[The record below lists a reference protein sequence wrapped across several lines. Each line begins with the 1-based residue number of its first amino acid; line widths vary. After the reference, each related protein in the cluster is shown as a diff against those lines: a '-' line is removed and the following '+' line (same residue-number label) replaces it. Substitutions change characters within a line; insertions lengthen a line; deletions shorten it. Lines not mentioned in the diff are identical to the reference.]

1 MKSIRTRTIALV
13 LAAALG
19 LAPAAWAS
27 EALGHDI
34 QTGTVSLSAG
44 TELTHQIF
52 WSDTYSDLRTERYF
66 TYTPNKNVTPV
77 VAYGDKV
84 TSRETLTAMAQRLE
98 GEGRRLV
105 GGINGDL
112 YVMATGEPLGT
123 VITGGVLRSVPGTNN
138 QGYYAVG
145 FRGDGT
151 AFIGKPDLT
160 VTATFHDTTF
170 QVTGG
175 INKVRLSDG
184 MVLFTEDFGA
194 TTQNTQ
200 PGIDVI
206 LTPVLDDVGES
217 VDVDLD
223 VSEESQEA
231 AESGGSSAADGD
243 ITGSEDLTSG
253 AQTGSEADPAKE
265 VKGTLTQS
273 GELMIG
279 SRVTYKVEQ
288 VLESTGAIA
297 IPAGKAVLSI
307 NNQANSY
314 WLSNVKSLQP
324 GDLIDIDV
332 TTTDAIWQEAEQA
345 MGGLYKLV
353 TAGKVESGLPS
364 ERTAYTAVGVK
375 ADGTVIFYTIDGKQP
390 GYSVG
395 ATLTQVAMRL
405 VELGCVDAISL
416 DGGGSTT
423 IGATYPDGDSLS
435 VLNKPSD
442 GRERANSVA
451 LFLTT
456 DLQPT
461 GELGSLYVTPSES
474 LVLSGA
480 QVQLTAT
487 PLDTAYY
494 AMEGTPPVTWS
505 IRNGDGTVDTS
516 GLFTAGSE
524 SGATQVT
531 ATSGTASGYTTMTV
545 VKKPDSITLSSE
557 ASGAAVTSLNLE
569 PGGTM
574 DLKAG
579 AVYRKLALT
588 AQDTCFTWTLDPA
601 VGTVDENGVITAGD
615 KTASGTLTVSAGGTA
630 VTIPVT
636 VAGHVKA
643 VEDFEDG
650 IDSVGGTEAVQ
661 LSQETA
667 ADHVRYGSGSLRAEY
682 DAQTAGTAS
691 LTTTLAIA
699 EGEKWVNLW
708 IYGDGSGNS
717 LTATIADLQGA
728 TSEVALTSLNFTGWK
743 YVSAQLPANAASIR
757 SINFIYGGGES
768 TGGTVWL
775 DQITTSNEALQDS
788 VCPTVSV
795 SLSGGITAV
804 VSDDVDKQF
813 DKSQIALTYDGKPLS
828 FTWDAASSK
837 LTATLPAADSKS
849 HRVTVTVTDASGN
862 IGRGSA
868 TQSAADT
875 GETAAIFTD
884 TQGHW
889 AAGYADYLYQQGIT
903 TGVPNEADGTLQF
916 QPDRTITRGE
926 FFAMVARWLGVDM
939 NQYSDVALP
948 FVDAAQIPDWALPGV
963 RAMYALG
970 YLKGSSDGAGNLS
983 ANASATI
990 SRAEAMTILGR
1001 VQAQGYAQAELT
1013 FDDAASVPDWSLAYV
1028 KTLVA
1033 QEVVSGYENKIMP
1046 SDPLR
1051 RGEVAKMLFTMT

>member
-1 MKSIRTRTIALV
+1 MKSIRRRTTALI
-13 LAAALG
+13 LAAVLG
-19 LAPAAWAS
+19 LAPAASAS

-34 QTGTVSLSAG
+34 QTGTVSLAAG

-66 TYTPNKNVTPV
+66 TYTPNSDVTPV

-84 TSRETLTAMAQRLE
+84 TSRETLTTMAKRLE
-98 GEGRRLV
+98 SQGKRLV

-123 VITGGVLRSVPGTNN
+123 VITDGVLRSVPGTNN
-138 QGYYAVG
+138 QGYYAIG
-145 FRGDGT
+145 FRSDGT

-160 VTATFHDTTF
+160 VTATFHNTTF

-184 MVLFTEDFGA
+184 MVLFTDDFGA

-206 LTPVLDDVGES
+206 LTPVLDDVGET
-217 VDVDLD
+217 VNVDLD
-223 VSEESQEA
+223 VSEQSQEA
-231 AESGGSSAADGD
+231 AENSGSTATEED

-253 AQTGSEADPAKE
+253 TQTGSEADPAKE

-273 GELMIG
+273 DEFMIG

-288 VLESTGAIA
+288 VLESTGSIA
-297 IPAGKAVLSI
+297 IPEGKVVLSI

-314 WLSNVKSLQP
+314 WLSNVKSLKP
-324 GDLIDIDV
+324 GDLVDIDV
-332 TTTDAIWQEAEQA
+332 ITTDAIWQEADQA

-353 TAGKVESGLPS
+353 TAGKVESGLPT
-364 ERTAYTAVGVK
+364 EQTAYTAVGVK

-395 ATLTQVAMRL
+395 ASLTQVAMRM

-423 IGATYPDGDSLS
+423 IGTTYPNEDNLS
-435 VLNKPSD
+435 AINKPSD
-442 GRERANSVA
+442 GSQRANSVA
-451 LFLTT
+451 LFLST

-461 GELGSLYVTPSES
+461 GELGSIYVTPSES

-487 PLDTAYY
+487 PLDTSYY
-494 AMEGTPPVTWS
+494 AMDGTVPVTWS
-505 IRNGDGTVDTS
+505 IRNGDGSVDTN

-524 SGATQVT
+524 SGTTQVT

-545 VKKPDSITLSSE
+545 VKKPDKITISSE
-557 ASGAAVTSLNLE
+557 ASGAAITSLNLE

-574 DLKAG
+574 DLKAN
-579 AVYRKLALT
+579 AVYRTLGLT
-588 AQDTCFTWTLDPA
+588 SQDTCYTWTLDPA
-601 VGTVDENGVITAGD
+601 VGTVDANGVITAGD
-615 KTASGTLTVSAGGTA
+615 KTASGNLTVSAGGTT

-636 VAGHVKA
+636 VAGHVKT

-650 IDSVGGTEAVQ
+650 ITSVGGTAAVQ
-661 LSQETA
+661 LSQETS
-667 ADHVRYGSGSLRAEY
+667 ADYVRYGTGSLQVDY

-691 LTTTLAIA
+691 LTTTLTIA
-699 EGEKWVNLW
+699 EGEKWLNLW

-728 TSEVALTSLNFTGWK
+728 TSEVALTSLNFNGWK
-743 YVSAQLPANAASIR
+743 YVSAKLPANAASVR
-757 SINFIYGGGES
+757 SINFIYGGGGT
-768 TGGTVWL
+768 TGGTVYL
-775 DQITTSNEALQDS
+775 DQITTSNEVIQDS
-788 VCPTVSV
+788 TCPTVSV

-813 DKSQIALTYDGKPLS
+813 DKSQITLTYDGEPLS

-837 LTATLPAADSKS
+837 LTATLPAADSKT
-849 HRVTVTVTDASGN
+849 HRVTVTVSDASGN

-868 TQSAADT
+868 TQNATGTTASA
-875 GETAAIFTD
+875 FTD

-889 AAGYADYLYQQGIT
+889 AASYADYLYQQGIT

-939 NQYSDVALP
+939 NQYSSVELP

-963 RAMYALG
+963 KTMYALG

-1013 FDDAASVPDWSLAYV
+1013 FDDAASVPDWSLTYV

-1033 QEVVSGYENKIMP
+1033 QGVISGYENKIMP

>member
-1 MKSIRTRTIALV
+1 MGINSSSAKILMSEQSQ
-13 LAAALG
+13 AAAENSG
-19 LAPAAWAS
+19 S
-27 EALGHDI
+27 
-34 QTGTVSLSAG
+34 TGT
-44 TELTHQIF
+44 
-52 WSDTYSDLRTERYF
+52 
-66 TYTPNKNVTPV
+66 
-77 VAYGDKV
+77 
-84 TSRETLTAMAQRLE
+84 
-98 GEGRRLV
+98 
-105 GGINGDL
+105 
-112 YVMATGEPLGT
+112 
-123 VITGGVLRSVPGTNN
+123 
-138 QGYYAVG
+138 
-145 FRGDGT
+145 
-151 AFIGKPDLT
+151 
-160 VTATFHDTTF
+160 
-170 QVTGG
+170 
-175 INKVRLSDG
+175 
-184 MVLFTEDFGA
+184 
-194 TTQNTQ
+194 
-200 PGIDVI
+200 
-206 LTPVLDDVGES
+206 
-217 VDVDLD
+217 
-223 VSEESQEA
+223 EE
-231 AESGGSSAADGD
+231 D

-253 AQTGSEADPAKE
+253 TQTGSEADPAKE

-273 GELMIG
+273 DEFMIG

-288 VLESTGAIA
+288 VLESTGSIA
-297 IPAGKAVLSI
+297 IPEGKVVLSI
-307 NNQANSY
+307 NNKANSY
-314 WLSNVKSLQP
+314 WLSNVKSLKP
-324 GDLIDIDV
+324 GDLVDIDV
-332 TTTDAIWQEAEQA
+332 TTTDSIWQEADQA

-353 TAGKVESGLPS
+353 TAGKVESGLPTGQ
-364 ERTAYTAVGVK
+364 TAYTAVGVK

-395 ATLTQVAMRL
+395 ASLTQVAMRL

-423 IGATYPDGDSLS
+423 IGATAPDGDKLG

-442 GRERANSVA
+442 GSQRANSVA

-456 DLQPT
+456 DLKPT
-461 GELGSLYVTPSES
+461 GELGSFYVTPSEA
-474 LVLSGA
+474 LVLSGT

-487 PLDTAYY
+487 PVDTSYY
-494 AMEGTPPVTWS
+494 AMDTTVPVTWS
-505 IRNGDGTVDTS
+505 IRNGDGSVDTN
-516 GLFTAGSE
+516 GLFTAGGE
-524 SGATQVT
+524 SGTTQVT

-557 ASGAAVTSLNLE
+557 ASGAAITSLNLE

-574 DLKAG
+574 DLKASS
-579 AVYRKLALT
+579 VYRKLAVT
-588 AQDTCFTWTLDPA
+588 SQDTCYTWTLDPA
-601 VGTVDENGVITAGD
+601 VGTVDANGVITAGD
-615 KTASGTLTVSAGGTA
+615 KTASGNLTVSAGGTT

-636 VAGHVKA
+636 VAGHVKT

-650 IDSVGGTEAVQ
+650 ITSVGGTAAVQ
-661 LSQETA
+661 LSQETSS
-667 ADHVRYGSGSLRAEY
+667 DHVRYGTGSLRVEY

-691 LTTTLAIA
+691 LTTTLSIA
-699 EGEKWVNLW
+699 EGEKWVNMW

-775 DQITTSNEALQDS
+775 DQITTSNEVLQDS
-788 VCPTVSV
+788 TCPTVSV

-813 DKSQIALTYDGKPLS
+813 DKSQISLTYDGEPLS

-837 LTATLPAADSKS
+837 LTANLPAADSKT
-849 HRVTVTVTDASGN
+849 HRVTVTVSDASGN

-868 TQSAADT
+868 TQNATGTTVSA
-875 GETAAIFTD
+875 FTD

-889 AAGYADYLYQQGIT
+889 AASYADYLYQQGIT

-939 NQYSDVALP
+939 NQYSSVKLP

-963 RAMYALG
+963 KTMYALG

-1013 FDDAASVPDWSLAYV
+1013 FDDAASVPDWSLTYV

-1033 QEVVSGYENKIMP
+1033 QGVISGYENKIMP

>member
-1 MKSIRTRTIALV
+1 MKSIRRRTIALV

-34 QTGTVSLSAG
+34 QTGTVNLSVG

-66 TYTPNKNVTPV
+66 TYTPNSNVTPV

-84 TSRETLTAMAQRLE
+84 TSRETLTTMAQRLE
-98 GEGRRLV
+98 SQGKRLV

-123 VITGGVLRSVPGTNN
+123 VITDGVLRSVPGTSN

-160 VTATFHDTTF
+160 VTATFHNTTF

-184 MVLFTEDFGA
+184 MVLFTEDFGT

-206 LTPVLDDVGES
+206 LTPVLDDAGET
-217 VDVDLD
+217 VKVDLD
-223 VSEESQEA
+223 VSEQSQAA
-231 AESGGSSAADGD
+231 AESSASASAGED

-253 AQTGSEADPAKE
+253 AQTGSEADPATE
-265 VKGTLTQS
+265 VKGTLTRS

-288 VLESTGAIA
+288 VLESTGSIA
-297 IPAGKAVLSI
+297 IPEGKVVLSI

-314 WLSNVKSLQP
+314 WLSNVKSLKP

-332 TTTDAIWQEAEQA
+332 TTTDAIWQEASQA

-364 ERTAYTAVGVK
+364 GQTAYTAVGVK

-395 ATLTQVAMRL
+395 ASLTQVAMRL

-423 IGATYPDGDSLS
+423 IGATAPDGDKLG

-442 GRERANSVA
+442 GSQRANSVA
-451 LFLTT
+451 LFLAT

-461 GELGSLYVTPSES
+461 GELGSLYVTPSEA

-487 PLDTAYY
+487 PVDTAYY
-494 AMEGTPPVTWS
+494 AMDTTVPVTWS
-505 IRNGDGTVDTS
+505 IRNGDGSVDTN

-524 SGATQVT
+524 SGSTQVT
-531 ATSGTASGYTTMTV
+531 ATSGAASGTTTMTV
-545 VKKPDSITLSSE
+545 VKKPDSITLSSQ

-574 DLKAG
+574 DLKAS
-579 AVYRKLALT
+579 AVYRKLAVT

-601 VGTVDENGVITAGD
+601 VGTVDENGVVTAGD
-615 KTASGTLTVSAGGTA
+615 KTASGSLTVSAGGTT

-636 VAGHVKA
+636 VAGHVKT

-650 IDSVGGTEAVQ
+650 ITAVGGAGVQ
-661 LSQETA
+661 LSQETSS
-667 ADHVRYGSGSLRAEY
+667 DHVRYGTGSLRVAY

-691 LTTTLAIA
+691 LTTTLTIA
-699 EGEKWVNLW
+699 EGEKWLNLW

-757 SINFIYGGGES
+757 SVNFIYGGGES

-788 VCPTVSV
+788 TCPTVSV

-813 DKSQIALTYDGKPLS
+813 DKSQISLTYDGEPLS
-828 FTWDAASSK
+828 FTWDAAASK
-837 LTATLPAADSKS
+837 LTATLPAADSKT

-868 TQSAADT
+868 TRSAAGT
-875 GETAAIFTD
+875 TASAFTD
-884 TQGHW
+884 TQNHW
-889 AAGYADYLYQQGIT
+889 AASYADYLYQQGIT

-939 NQYSDVALP
+939 DQYSTVELP
-948 FVDAAQIPDWALPGV
+948 FVDADQIPDWALPGV
-963 RAMYALG
+963 RTMYALG

-1001 VQAQGYAQAELT
+1001 VQAQGYAQTDLA
-1013 FDDAASVPDWSLAYV
+1013 FDDAASVPDWALTYV

-1033 QEVVSGYENKIMP
+1033 QGVISGYDNKIMP

>member
-34 QTGTVSLSAG
+34 QTGTVSLAAG

-84 TSRETLTAMAQRLE
+84 TSRETLTTMAQRLE
-98 GEGRRLV
+98 GEGKRLV

-123 VITGGVLRSVPGTNN
+123 VITDGVLRSVPGTNN
-138 QGYYAVG
+138 QGYYAIG
-145 FRGDGT
+145 FRSDGT

-160 VTATFHDTTF
+160 VTATFHNTTF

-184 MVLFTEDFGA
+184 MVLFTDDFGA

-200 PGIDVI
+200 AGVDVI
-206 LTPVLDDVGES
+206 LTPVLDDVGET
-217 VDVDLD
+217 VNVDLD
-223 VSEESQEA
+223 VSQQSQEA
-231 AESGGSSAADGD
+231 AENSGSTGTEGD

-253 AQTGSEADPAKE
+253 TQTGSEADPAKE

-273 GELMIG
+273 DEFMIG

-288 VLESTGAIA
+288 VLESTGSIA
-297 IPAGKAVLSI
+297 IPEGKVVLSI
-307 NNQANSY
+307 NNKANSY
-314 WLSNVKSLQP
+314 WLSNVKSLKP
-324 GDLIDIDV
+324 GDLVDIDV
-332 TTTDAIWQEAEQA
+332 TTTDSIWQEADQA

-364 ERTAYTAVGVK
+364 GQTAYTAVGVK

-395 ATLTQVAMRL
+395 ASLTQVAMRL

-423 IGATYPDGDSLS
+423 IGATAPDGDKLG

-442 GRERANSVA
+442 GSQRANSVA

-456 DLQPT
+456 DLKPT
-461 GELGSLYVTPSES
+461 GELGSFYVTPSES

-487 PLDTAYY
+487 PVDTSYY
-494 AMEGTPPVTWS
+494 AMDTTVPVTWS
-505 IRNGDGTVDTS
+505 IRNGDGSVDTN

-557 ASGAAVTSLNLE
+557 ASGAAITSLNLE

-574 DLKAG
+574 DLKAS
-579 AVYRKLALT
+579 AVYRKLAVT
-588 AQDTCFTWTLDPA
+588 SQDTCYTWTLDPA
-601 VGTVDENGVITAGD
+601 VGTVDANGVITASD
-615 KTASGTLTVSAGGTA
+615 KTASGNLTVSAGGTT

-636 VAGHVKA
+636 VAGHVKT

-650 IDSVGGTEAVQ
+650 ITSVGGTAAVQ
-661 LSQETA
+661 LSQETSS
-667 ADHVRYGSGSLRAEY
+667 DHVHYGTGSLRAEY

-691 LTTTLAIA
+691 LTTTLSIA
-699 EGEKWVNLW
+699 EGEKWVNMW

-717 LTATIADLQGA
+717 LTATIADRQGV

-757 SINFIYGGGES
+757 SINFIYGGGGS

-788 VCPTVSV
+788 TCPTVSV

-813 DKSQIALTYDGKPLS
+813 DKSQISLTYDGKPLS

-837 LTATLPAADSKS
+837 LTATLPAADSKT

-868 TQSAADT
+868 TQNATGTTVSA
-875 GETAAIFTD
+875 FTD

-889 AAGYADYLYQQGIT
+889 AASYADYLYQQGIT

-939 NQYSDVALP
+939 NQYSSVELL

-963 RAMYALG
+963 KTMYALG

-1013 FDDAASVPDWSLAYV
+1013 FDDAASVPDWSLTYV

-1033 QEVVSGYENKIMP
+1033 QGVISGYDNKIMP

>member
-19 LAPAAWAS
+19 LAPVAWAS

-34 QTGTVSLSAG
+34 QTGTVSLAAG

-84 TSRETLTAMAQRLE
+84 TSRETLTTMAQRLE
-98 GEGRRLV
+98 GEGKRLV

-123 VITGGVLRSVPGTNN
+123 VITDGVLRSVPGTNN
-138 QGYYAVG
+138 QGYYAIG
-145 FRGDGT
+145 FRSDGT

-160 VTATFHDTTF
+160 VTATFHNTTF

-184 MVLFTEDFGA
+184 MVLFTDDFGA

-200 PGIDVI
+200 AGVDVI
-206 LTPVLDDVGES
+206 LTPVLDDVGET
-217 VDVDLD
+217 VNVDLD
-223 VSEESQEA
+223 VSEQSQAA
-231 AESGGSSAADGD
+231 AENSGSTGTEED

-253 AQTGSEADPAKE
+253 TQTGSEADPAKE

-273 GELMIG
+273 DEFMIG

-288 VLESTGAIA
+288 VLESTGSIA
-297 IPAGKAVLSI
+297 IPEGKVVLSI
-307 NNQANSY
+307 NNKANSY
-314 WLSNVKSLQP
+314 WLSNVKSLKP
-324 GDLIDIDV
+324 GDLVDIDV
-332 TTTDAIWQEAEQA
+332 TTTDSIWQEADQA

-353 TAGKVESGLPS
+353 TAGKVESGLPTGQ
-364 ERTAYTAVGVK
+364 TAYTAVGVK

-395 ATLTQVAMRL
+395 ASLTQVAMRL

-423 IGATYPDGDSLS
+423 IGATAPDGDKLG

-442 GRERANSVA
+442 GSQRANSVA

-456 DLQPT
+456 DLKPT
-461 GELGSLYVTPSES
+461 GELGSFYVTPSEA
-474 LVLSGA
+474 LVLSGT

-487 PLDTAYY
+487 PVDTSYY
-494 AMEGTPPVTWS
+494 AMDTTVPVTWS
-505 IRNGDGTVDTS
+505 IRNGDGSVDTN
-516 GLFTAGSE
+516 GLFTAGVE
-524 SGATQVT
+524 SGSTQVT

-557 ASGAAVTSLNLE
+557 ASGAAITSLNLE

-574 DLKAG
+574 DLKAS
-579 AVYRKLALT
+579 AVYRKLAVT
-588 AQDTCFTWTLDPA
+588 SQDTCYTWTLDPA
-601 VGTVDENGVITAGD
+601 VGTVDANGVITAGD
-615 KTASGTLTVSAGGTA
+615 KTASGNLTVSAGGTT

-636 VAGHVKA
+636 VAGHVKT

-650 IDSVGGTEAVQ
+650 ITSVGGTAAVQ
-661 LSQETA
+661 LSQETSS
-667 ADHVRYGSGSLRAEY
+667 DHVRYGTGSLRVEY

-691 LTTTLAIA
+691 LTTTLSIA
-699 EGEKWVNLW
+699 EGEKWVNMW

-775 DQITTSNEALQDS
+775 DQITTSNEVLQDS
-788 VCPTVSV
+788 TCPTVSV

-813 DKSQIALTYDGKPLS
+813 DKSQISLTYDGEPLS

-837 LTATLPAADSKS
+837 LTANLPAADSKT
-849 HRVTVTVTDASGN
+849 HRVTVTVSDASGN

-868 TQSAADT
+868 TQNAAGT
-875 GETAAIFTD
+875 TVSTFTD

-889 AAGYADYLYQQGIT
+889 AASYADYLYQQGIT

-939 NQYSDVALP
+939 NQYSNVELP

-963 RAMYALG
+963 KTMYALG

-1013 FDDAASVPDWSLAYV
+1013 FVDAASVPDWSLTYV

-1033 QEVVSGYENKIMP
+1033 QGVISGYDNKIMP

>member
-19 LAPAAWAS
+19 LAPVAWAS

-34 QTGTVSLSAG
+34 QTGTVSLAAG

-52 WSDTYSDLRTERYF
+52 WSDTYSDLRMERYF

-84 TSRETLTAMAQRLE
+84 TSRETLTTMAQRLE
-98 GEGRRLV
+98 GEGKRLV

-123 VITGGVLRSVPGTNN
+123 VITDGVLRSVPGTNN
-138 QGYYAVG
+138 QGYYAIG
-145 FRGDGT
+145 FRSDGT

-160 VTATFHDTTF
+160 VTATFHNTTF

-184 MVLFTEDFGA
+184 MVLFTDDFGA

-200 PGIDVI
+200 AGVDVI
-206 LTPVLDDVGES
+206 LTPVLDDVGET
-217 VDVDLD
+217 VNVDLD
-223 VSEESQEA
+223 VSEQSQAA
-231 AESGGSSAADGD
+231 AENSGSTGTEED

-253 AQTGSEADPAKE
+253 TQTGSEADPAKE

-273 GELMIG
+273 DEFMIG

-288 VLESTGAIA
+288 VLESTGSIA
-297 IPAGKAVLSI
+297 IPEGKVVLSI
-307 NNQANSY
+307 NNKANSY
-314 WLSNVKSLQP
+314 WLSNVKSLKP
-324 GDLIDIDV
+324 GDLVDIDV
-332 TTTDAIWQEAEQA
+332 TTTDSIWQEADQA

-353 TAGKVESGLPS
+353 TAGKVESGLPTGQ
-364 ERTAYTAVGVK
+364 TAYTAVGVK

-395 ATLTQVAMRL
+395 ASLTQVAMRL

-423 IGATYPDGDSLS
+423 IGATAPDGDKLG

-456 DLQPT
+456 DLKPT
-461 GELGSLYVTPSES
+461 GELGSFYVPPSES
-474 LVLSGA
+474 PVLSGA

-487 PLDTAYY
+487 PVDTSYY
-494 AMEGTPPVTWS
+494 AMNTTVPVTWS
-505 IRNGDGTVDTS
+505 IRNGDGSVDTN
-516 GLFTAGSE
+516 GLFTAGVE
-524 SGATQVT
+524 SGSTQVT

-557 ASGAAVTSLNLE
+557 ASGAAITSLNLE

-574 DLKAG
+574 DLKAS
-579 AVYRKLALT
+579 AVYRKLAVT
-588 AQDTCFTWTLDPA
+588 SQDTCYTWTLDPA
-601 VGTVDENGVITAGD
+601 VGTVDANGVITAGD
-615 KTASGTLTVSAGGTA
+615 KTASGNLTVSAGGTT

-636 VAGHVKA
+636 VAGHVKT

-650 IDSVGGTEAVQ
+650 ITSVGGTAAVQ
-661 LSQETA
+661 LSQETSS
-667 ADHVRYGSGSLRAEY
+667 DHVRYGTGSLRVEY

-691 LTTTLAIA
+691 LTTTLSIA
-699 EGEKWVNLW
+699 EGEKWVNMW

-743 YVSAQLPANAASIR
+743 NVSAQLPANAASIR

-775 DQITTSNEALQDS
+775 DQITTSNEVLQDS
-788 VCPTVSV
+788 TCPTVSV

-813 DKSQIALTYDGKPLS
+813 DKSQISLTYDGEPLS

-837 LTATLPAADSKS
+837 LTANLPAADSKT
-849 HRVTVTVTDASGN
+849 HRVTVTVSDASGN

-868 TQSAADT
+868 TQNATGTTVSA
-875 GETAAIFTD
+875 FTD

-889 AAGYADYLYQQGIT
+889 AASYADYLYQQGIT

-939 NQYSDVALP
+939 NQYSNVELP

-963 RAMYALG
+963 KTMYALG

-1013 FDDAASVPDWSLAYV
+1013 FDDAASVPDWSLTYV

-1033 QEVVSGYENKIMP
+1033 QGVISGYDNKIMP
-1046 SDPLR
+1046 SEPLR

>member
-19 LAPAAWAS
+19 LAPVAWAS

-34 QTGTVSLSAG
+34 QTGTVSLAAG

-84 TSRETLTAMAQRLE
+84 TSRETLTTMAQRLE
-98 GEGRRLV
+98 GEGKRLV

-123 VITGGVLRSVPGTNN
+123 VITDGVLRSVPGTNN
-138 QGYYAVG
+138 QGYYAIG
-145 FRGDGT
+145 FRSDGT

-160 VTATFHDTTF
+160 VTATFHNTTF

-184 MVLFTEDFGA
+184 MVLFTDDFGA

-200 PGIDVI
+200 AGVDVI
-206 LTPVLDDVGES
+206 LTPVLDDVGET
-217 VDVDLD
+217 VNVDLD
-223 VSEESQEA
+223 VSEQSQAA
-231 AESGGSSAADGD
+231 AENSGSTGTEED

-253 AQTGSEADPAKE
+253 TQTGSEADPAKE

-273 GELMIG
+273 DEFMIG

-288 VLESTGAIA
+288 VLESTGSIA
-297 IPAGKAVLSI
+297 IPEGKVVLSI
-307 NNQANSY
+307 NNNANSY
-314 WLSNVKSLQP
+314 WLSNVKSLKP
-324 GDLIDIDV
+324 GDLVDIDV
-332 TTTDAIWQEAEQA
+332 TTTDSIWQEADQA

-353 TAGKVESGLPS
+353 TAGKVESGLPTGQ
-364 ERTAYTAVGVK
+364 TAYTAVGVK

-395 ATLTQVAMRL
+395 ASLTQVAMRL

-423 IGATYPDGDSLS
+423 IGATAPDGDKLG

-442 GRERANSVA
+442 GSQRANSVA

-456 DLQPT
+456 DLKPT
-461 GELGSLYVTPSES
+461 GELGSFYVTPSEA
-474 LVLSGA
+474 LVLSGT

-487 PLDTAYY
+487 PVDTSYY
-494 AMEGTPPVTWS
+494 AMDTTVPVTWS
-505 IRNGDGTVDTS
+505 IRNGDGSVDTN
-516 GLFTAGSE
+516 GLFTAGVE
-524 SGATQVT
+524 SGSTQVT

-557 ASGAAVTSLNLE
+557 ASGAAITSLNLE

-574 DLKAG
+574 DLKAS
-579 AVYRKLALT
+579 AVYRKLAVT
-588 AQDTCFTWTLDPA
+588 SQDTCYTWTLDPA
-601 VGTVDENGVITAGD
+601 VGTVDANGVITAGD
-615 KTASGTLTVSAGGTA
+615 KTASGNLTVSAGGTT

-636 VAGHVKA
+636 VAGHVKT

-650 IDSVGGTEAVQ
+650 ITSVGSTAAVQ
-661 LSQETA
+661 LSQETSS
-667 ADHVRYGSGSLRAEY
+667 DHVRYGTGSLRVEY

-691 LTTTLAIA
+691 LTTTLSIA
-699 EGEKWVNLW
+699 EGEKWVNMW

-775 DQITTSNEALQDS
+775 DQITTSNEVLQDS
-788 VCPTVSV
+788 TCPTVSV

-813 DKSQIALTYDGKPLS
+813 DKSQISLTYDGEPLS

-837 LTATLPAADSKS
+837 LTANLPAADSKT
-849 HRVTVTVTDASGN
+849 HRVTVTVSDASGN

-868 TQSAADT
+868 TQNATGTTVSA
-875 GETAAIFTD
+875 FTD

-889 AAGYADYLYQQGIT
+889 AASYADYLYQQGIT

-939 NQYSDVALP
+939 NQYSSVELP
-948 FVDAAQIPDWALPGV
+948 FVDAAQIPDWALSGV
-963 RAMYALG
+963 KTMYALG

-1013 FDDAASVPDWSLAYV
+1013 FDDAASVPDWSLTYV

-1033 QEVVSGYENKIMP
+1033 QGVISGYDNKIMP

>member
-19 LAPAAWAS
+19 LAPVAWAS

-34 QTGTVSLSAG
+34 QTGTVSLAAG

-84 TSRETLTAMAQRLE
+84 TSRETLTTMAQRLE
-98 GEGRRLV
+98 GEGKRLV

-123 VITGGVLRSVPGTNN
+123 VITDGVLRSVPGTNN
-138 QGYYAVG
+138 QGYYAIG
-145 FRGDGT
+145 FRSDGT

-160 VTATFHDTTF
+160 VTATFHNTTL

-184 MVLFTEDFGA
+184 MVLFTDDFGA

-200 PGIDVI
+200 AGVDVI
-206 LTPVLDDVGES
+206 LTPVLDDVGET
-217 VDVDLD
+217 VNVDLD
-223 VSEESQEA
+223 VSEQSQAA
-231 AESGGSSAADGD
+231 AENSGSTGTEED

-253 AQTGSEADPAKE
+253 TQTGSEADPAKE

-273 GELMIG
+273 DEFMIG

-288 VLESTGAIA
+288 VLESTGSIA
-297 IPAGKAVLSI
+297 IPEGKVVLSI
-307 NNQANSY
+307 NNKANSY
-314 WLSNVKSLQP
+314 WLSNVKSLKP
-324 GDLIDIDV
+324 GDLVDIDV
-332 TTTDAIWQEAEQA
+332 TTTDSIWQEADQA

-353 TAGKVESGLPS
+353 TAGKVESGLPTGQ
-364 ERTAYTAVGVK
+364 TAYTAVGVK

-395 ATLTQVAMRL
+395 ASLTQVAMRL

-423 IGATYPDGDSLS
+423 IGATAPDGDKLG

-442 GRERANSVA
+442 GSQRANSVA

-456 DLQPT
+456 DLKPT
-461 GELGSLYVTPSES
+461 GELGSFYVTPSEA
-474 LVLSGA
+474 LVLSGT

-487 PLDTAYY
+487 PVDTSYY
-494 AMEGTPPVTWS
+494 AMDTTVPVTWS
-505 IRNGDGTVDTS
+505 IRNGDGSVDTN
-516 GLFTAGSE
+516 GLFTAGGE
-524 SGATQVT
+524 SGTTQVT

-557 ASGAAVTSLNLE
+557 ASGAAITSLNLE

-574 DLKAG
+574 DLKASS
-579 AVYRKLALT
+579 VYRKLAVT
-588 AQDTCFTWTLDPA
+588 SQDTCYTWTLDPA
-601 VGTVDENGVITAGD
+601 VGTVDANGVITAGD
-615 KTASGTLTVSAGGTA
+615 KTASGNLTVSAGGTT

-636 VAGHVKA
+636 VAGHVKT

-650 IDSVGGTEAVQ
+650 ITSVGGTAAVQ
-661 LSQETA
+661 LSQGTSS
-667 ADHVRYGSGSLRAEY
+667 DHVRYGTGSLRVEY

-691 LTTTLAIA
+691 LTTTLSIA
-699 EGEKWVNLW
+699 EGEKWVNMW

-775 DQITTSNEALQDS
+775 DQITTSNEVLQDS
-788 VCPTVSV
+788 TCPTVSV

-813 DKSQIALTYDGKPLS
+813 DKSQISLTYDGEPLS

-837 LTATLPAADSKS
+837 LTANLPAADSKT
-849 HRVTVTVTDASGN
+849 HRVTVTVSDASGN

-868 TQSAADT
+868 TQNATGTTVSA
-875 GETAAIFTD
+875 FTD

-889 AAGYADYLYQQGIT
+889 AASYADYLYQQGIT

-939 NQYSDVALP
+939 NQYSSVKLP

-963 RAMYALG
+963 KTMYALG

-1013 FDDAASVPDWSLAYV
+1013 FDDAASVPDWSLTYV

-1033 QEVVSGYENKIMP
+1033 QGVISGYENKIMP

>member
-19 LAPAAWAS
+19 LAPVAWAS

-34 QTGTVSLSAG
+34 QTGTVSLAAG

-84 TSRETLTAMAQRLE
+84 TSRETLTTMAQRLE
-98 GEGRRLV
+98 GEGKRLV

-123 VITGGVLRSVPGTNN
+123 VITDGVLRSVPGTNN
-138 QGYYAVG
+138 QGYYAIG
-145 FRGDGT
+145 FRSDGT

-160 VTATFHDTTF
+160 VTATFHNTTF

-184 MVLFTEDFGA
+184 MVLFTDDFGA

-200 PGIDVI
+200 AGVDVI
-206 LTPVLDDVGES
+206 LTPVLDDVGET
-217 VDVDLD
+217 VNVDLD
-223 VSEESQEA
+223 VSEQSQAA
-231 AESGGSSAADGD
+231 AENSGSTGTEED

-253 AQTGSEADPAKE
+253 TQTGSEADPAKE

-273 GELMIG
+273 DEFMIG

-288 VLESTGAIA
+288 VLESTGSIA
-297 IPAGKAVLSI
+297 IPEGKVVLSI
-307 NNQANSY
+307 NNKANSY
-314 WLSNVKSLQP
+314 WLSNVKSLKP
-324 GDLIDIDV
+324 GNLVDIDV
-332 TTTDAIWQEAEQA
+332 TTTDSIWQEADQA

-353 TAGKVESGLPS
+353 TAGKVESGLPTGQ
-364 ERTAYTAVGVK
+364 TAYTAVGVK
-375 ADGTVIFYTIDGKQP
+375 DDGTVIFYTIDGKQP

-395 ATLTQVAMRL
+395 ASLTQVAMRL

-423 IGATYPDGDSLS
+423 IGATAPDGDKLG

-442 GRERANSVA
+442 GSQRANSVA

-456 DLQPT
+456 DLKPT
-461 GELGSLYVTPSES
+461 GELGSFYVTPSEA
-474 LVLSGA
+474 LVLSGT

-487 PLDTAYY
+487 PVDTSYY
-494 AMEGTPPVTWS
+494 AMDTTVPVTWS
-505 IRNGDGTVDTS
+505 IRNGDGSVDTN
-516 GLFTAGSE
+516 GLFTAGVE
-524 SGATQVT
+524 SGSTQVT

-545 VKKPDSITLSSE
+545 VKKPDSITLSSG
-557 ASGAAVTSLNLE
+557 ASGAAITSLNLE

-574 DLKAG
+574 DLKAS
-579 AVYRKLALT
+579 AVYHKLAVT
-588 AQDTCFTWTLDPA
+588 SQDTCYTWTLDPA
-601 VGTVDENGVITAGD
+601 VGTVDANGVITAGD
-615 KTASGTLTVSAGGTA
+615 KTASGNLTVSAGGTT

-636 VAGHVKA
+636 VAGHVKT

-650 IDSVGGTEAVQ
+650 ITSVGGTAAVQ
-661 LSQETA
+661 LSQETSS
-667 ADHVRYGSGSLRAEY
+667 DHVRYGTGSLRVEY

-691 LTTTLAIA
+691 LTTTLSIA
-699 EGEKWVNLW
+699 EGEKWVNMW

-775 DQITTSNEALQDS
+775 DQITTSNEVLQDS
-788 VCPTVSV
+788 TCPTVSV

-813 DKSQIALTYDGKPLS
+813 DKSQISLTYDGEPLS

-837 LTATLPAADSKS
+837 LTANLPAADSKT
-849 HRVTVTVTDASGN
+849 HRVTVTVSDASGN

-868 TQSAADT
+868 TQNAAGTTVSA
-875 GETAAIFTD
+875 FTD

-889 AAGYADYLYQQGIT
+889 AASYADYLYQQGIT

-939 NQYSDVALP
+939 NQYSNVELP

-963 RAMYALG
+963 KTMYALG

-1013 FDDAASVPDWSLAYV
+1013 FDDAASVPDWSLTYV

-1033 QEVVSGYENKIMP
+1033 QGVISGYDNKIMP

>member
-19 LAPAAWAS
+19 LAPVAWAS

-34 QTGTVSLSAG
+34 QTGTVSLAAG

-84 TSRETLTAMAQRLE
+84 TSRETLTTMAQRLE
-98 GEGRRLV
+98 GEGKRLV

-123 VITGGVLRSVPGTNN
+123 VITDGVLRSVPGTNN
-138 QGYYAVG
+138 QGYYAIG
-145 FRGDGT
+145 FRSGGT

-160 VTATFHDTTF
+160 VTATFHNTTF

-184 MVLFTEDFGA
+184 MVLFTDDFGA

-200 PGIDVI
+200 AGVDVI
-206 LTPVLDDVGES
+206 LTPVLDDVGET
-217 VDVDLD
+217 VNVDLD
-223 VSEESQEA
+223 VSEQSQAA
-231 AESGGSSAADGD
+231 AENSGSTGTEED

-253 AQTGSEADPAKE
+253 TQTGSEADPAKE
-265 VKGTLTQS
+265 VKGPLTQS
-273 GELMIG
+273 DEFMIG

-288 VLESTGAIA
+288 VLESTGSIA
-297 IPAGKAVLSI
+297 IPEGKVVLSI
-307 NNQANSY
+307 NNKANSY
-314 WLSNVKSLQP
+314 WLSNVKSLKP
-324 GDLIDIDV
+324 GNLVDIDV
-332 TTTDAIWQEAEQA
+332 TTTDSIWQEADQA

-353 TAGKVESGLPS
+353 TAGKVESGLPTGQ
-364 ERTAYTAVGVK
+364 TAYTAVGVK

-395 ATLTQVAMRL
+395 ASLTQVAMRL

-423 IGATYPDGDSLS
+423 IGATAPDGDKLG

-442 GRERANSVA
+442 GSQRANSVA

-456 DLQPT
+456 DLKPT
-461 GELGSLYVTPSES
+461 GELGSFYVTPSEA
-474 LVLSGA
+474 LVLSGT

-487 PLDTAYY
+487 PVDTSYY
-494 AMEGTPPVTWS
+494 AMNTTVPVTWS
-505 IRNGDGTVDTS
+505 IRNGDGSVDTN
-516 GLFTAGSE
+516 GLFTAGVE
-524 SGATQVT
+524 SGSTQVT

-557 ASGAAVTSLNLE
+557 ASGAAITSLNLE

-574 DLKAG
+574 DLKAS
-579 AVYRKLALT
+579 AVYRKLAVT
-588 AQDTCFTWTLDPA
+588 SQDTCYTWTLDPA
-601 VGTVDENGVITAGD
+601 VGTVDANGVITAGD
-615 KTASGTLTVSAGGTA
+615 KTASGNLTVSAGGTT

-636 VAGHVKA
+636 VASHVKT

-650 IDSVGGTEAVQ
+650 ITSVGGTAAVQ
-661 LSQETA
+661 LSQETSS
-667 ADHVRYGSGSLRAEY
+667 DHVRYGTGSLRVEY

-691 LTTTLAIA
+691 LTTTLSIA
-699 EGEKWVNLW
+699 EGEKWVNMW

-775 DQITTSNEALQDS
+775 DQITTSNEVLQDS
-788 VCPTVSV
+788 TCPTVSV

-813 DKSQIALTYDGKPLS
+813 DKSQISLTYDGEPLS

-837 LTATLPAADSKS
+837 LTANLPAADSKT
-849 HRVTVTVTDASGN
+849 HRVTVTVSDASGN

-868 TQSAADT
+868 TQNTAGTTVSA
-875 GETAAIFTD
+875 FTD

-889 AAGYADYLYQQGIT
+889 AASYADYLYQQGIT

-939 NQYSDVALP
+939 NQYSNVELP

-963 RAMYALG
+963 KTMYALG

-1013 FDDAASVPDWSLAYV
+1013 FDDAASVPDWSLTYV

-1033 QEVVSGYENKIMP
+1033 QGVISGYDNKIMP

>member
-1 MKSIRTRTIALV
+1 MKPIFRRTIALA

-34 QTGTVSLSAG
+34 QTGTVNLSAG

-84 TSRETLTAMAQRLE
+84 TSRETLTTMAQRLE
-98 GEGRRLV
+98 GEGKRLV

-123 VITGGVLRSVPGTNN
+123 VITDGVLRSVPGTNN
-138 QGYYAVG
+138 QGYYAIG
-145 FRGDGT
+145 FRSDGT

-160 VTATFHDTTF
+160 VTATFHNTTF

-184 MVLFTEDFGA
+184 MVLFTDDFGA

-200 PGIDVI
+200 PGVDVI

-217 VDVDLD
+217 VNVDLD
-223 VSEESQEA
+223 VSKQSQEA
-231 AESGGSSAADGD
+231 AEDSTSASSGED
-243 ITGSEDLTSG
+243 ITGSEDLTGGSH
-253 AQTGSEADPAKE
+253 TGNEADPAKE

-273 GELMIG
+273 SEFMIG
-279 SRVTYKVEQ
+279 SRVTYRVEQ
-288 VLESTGAIA
+288 VLESTGSIA
-297 IPAGKAVLSI
+297 IPEGKVVLSI

-314 WLSNVKSLQP
+314 WLSNVKSLKA

-332 TTTDAIWQEAEQA
+332 TTTDNIWQEADQA

-364 ERTAYTAVGVK
+364 GQTAYTAVGVK
-375 ADGTVIFYTIDGKQP
+375 SDGTVIFYTIDGKQP

-395 ATLTQVAMRL
+395 ASLTQVAMRL

-423 IGATYPDGDSLS
+423 IGATAPNGDKLG

-442 GRERANSVA
+442 GSQRANSVA
-451 LFLTT
+451 LFLAT
-456 DLQPT
+456 DLKPT
-461 GELGSLYVTPSES
+461 GELGSFYVTPSEA

-487 PLDTAYY
+487 PVDTSYY
-494 AMEGTPPVTWS
+494 AMSTSVPVTWS
-505 IRNGDGTVDTS
+505 IRNGDGSVDTN

-524 SGATQVT
+524 SGTTQVT
-531 ATSGTASGYTTMTV
+531 AASGTASGYTTMTV
-545 VKKPDSITLSSE
+545 VKKPDKITISSE
-557 ASGAAVTSLNLE
+557 ASGAAVTSVNLE
-569 PGGTM
+569 PGGTL
-574 DLKAG
+574 DLKAS
-579 AVYRKLALT
+579 AVYRTLALT

-601 VGTVDENGVITAGD
+601 VGTVDANGVITAGD
-615 KTASGTLTVSAGGTA
+615 KTASGSLTVSAGGTT

-636 VAGHVKA
+636 VAGHVKIL
-643 VEDFEDG
+643 ETFEKS
-650 IDSVGGTEAVQ
+650 IASVGGTAAVQ

-667 ADHVRYGSGSLRAEY
+667 SDYVHSGSASLRVAY
-682 DAQTAGTAS
+682 DAKTAGTAS
-691 LTTTLAIA
+691 LTTTLTIA
-699 EGEKWVNLW
+699 EGEKRLNLW

-743 YVSAQLPANAASIR
+743 YVSAQLPANAAAIR

-768 TGGTVWL
+768 TGGTVYL
-775 DQITTSNEALQDS
+775 DQLTTSNEAIQDTTS
-788 VCPTVSV
+788 PTVSV
-795 SLSGGITAV
+795 NLSGGITAV

-813 DKSQIALTYDGKPLS
+813 DKSQITLTYDGKTMD
-828 FTWDAASSK
+828 FTWNAANST
-837 LTATLPAADSKS
+837 LTATLPAADNGL
-849 HRVTVTVTDASGN
+849 HRVTVTVSDASGN
-862 IGRGSA
+862 LGRGSA
-868 TQSAADT
+868 TQSAA
-875 GETAAIFTD
+875 GTATSAFTD

-889 AAGYADYLYQQGIT
+889 AASYADYLYQRGIT

-939 NQYSDVALP
+939 SQYSDVTLP
-948 FVDAAQIPDWALPGV
+948 FVDAAQIPDWALAGV
-963 RAMYALG
+963 KTMYALG

-983 ANASATI
+983 ANAAATI

-1033 QEVVSGYENKIMP
+1033 QGVISGYENKIMP

>member
-1 MKSIRTRTIALV
+1 MKSIRRRTIALT

-34 QTGTVSLSAG
+34 QTGTVSLSEG

-66 TYTPNKNVTPV
+66 TYTPNRNVTPV
-77 VAYGDKV
+77 VAYGDEI
-84 TSRETLTAMAQRLE
+84 TSRETLTSMAQRLE
-98 GEGRRLV
+98 EQGKRLV

-112 YVMATGEPLGT
+112 YVMATGEPLGA
-123 VITGGVLRSVPGTNN
+123 VITDGVLRSVPGTTN

-145 FRGDGT
+145 FRSDGT

-231 AESGGSSAADGD
+231 AESGASSAADGD
-243 ITGSEDLTSG
+243 ITGSEDLTTG

-288 VLESTGAIA
+288 VLESTGSIA

-314 WLSNVKSLQP
+314 WLSNVKSLKA

-332 TTTDAIWQEAEQA
+332 TSTEAIWQEADQL

-353 TAGKVESGLPS
+353 TAGKVETSLPS
-364 ERTAYTAVGVK
+364 GQTAYTAVGVK
-375 ADGTVIFYTIDGKQP
+375 ADGTVIFYTIDGKQS

-395 ATLTQVAMRL
+395 ASLTQVAMRL

-423 IGATYPDGDSLS
+423 IGATYPDEDSLS

-442 GRERANSVA
+442 GSQRANSVA

-456 DLQPT
+456 DLKPT
-461 GELGSLYVTPSES
+461 GELGSFYVTPSES

-487 PLDTAYY
+487 PVDTSYY
-494 AMEGTPPVTWS
+494 AMDTTVPVAWS
-505 IRNGDGTVDTS
+505 IRNGDGSVDTN

-524 SGATQVT
+524 SGTTQVT
-531 ATSGTASGYTTMTV
+531 ATSGAASGYTTMTV
-545 VKKPDSITLSSE
+545 VKKPDSITLTSE
-557 ASGAAVTSLNLE
+557 ASGAAMTSVNLE
-569 PGGTM
+569 PGGTF
-574 DLKAG
+574 DLKAN
-579 AVYRKLALT
+579 AVYRTLALT
-588 AQDTCFTWTLDPA
+588 SQDTCYTWTLDPA
-601 VGTVDENGVITAGD
+601 VGTVDANGVITAGD
-615 KTASGTLTVSAGGTA
+615 KTASGSLTVSAGGTT

-636 VAGHVKA
+636 VAGHVKLL
-643 VEDFEDG
+643 ENFEGG
-650 IDSVGGTEAVQ
+650 ITSVGGTAAVQ

-667 ADHVRYGSGSLRAEY
+667 SDYVRSGGASLRVDY

-691 LTTTLAIA
+691 LTTTLSIA
-699 EGEKWVNLW
+699 EGEKWLNLW

-717 LTATIADLQGA
+717 LTATIADRQGV

-743 YVSAQLPANAASIR
+743 YVSAQLPANAAAVR
-757 SINFIYGGGES
+757 SFNFIYSGGAS
-768 TGGTVWL
+768 TSGTVYL
-775 DQITTSNEALQDS
+775 DQITTSNEAIQDTVS
-788 VCPTVSV
+788 PTVSV
-795 SLSGGITAV
+795 NLSGGITAV

-813 DKSQIALTYDGKPLS
+813 DKSQITLTYDGKAMD
-828 FTWDAASSK
+828 FTWNAGTST
-837 LTATLPAADSKS
+837 LTAALPAAGSGL
-849 HRVTVTVTDASGN
+849 HRVTVTVSDASGN
-862 IGRGSA
+862 LGRGSA
-868 TQSAADT
+868 TQSAA
-875 GETAAIFTD
+875 GTAAAVFTD

-889 AAGYADYLYQQGIT
+889 AASYADYLYQQGIT

-939 NQYSDVALP
+939 DQYSSVELP

-963 RAMYALG
+963 KTMYALG

-983 ANASATI
+983 ANAAATI

-1001 VQAQGYAQAELT
+1001 VQAQGFAQAELA

-1028 KTLVA
+1028 RTLVA
-1033 QEVVSGYENKIMP
+1033 QGVISGYDNKIMP
-1046 SDPLR
+1046 ADPLR